1 MELLPCQLCSASPN
15 QHPKKS
21 TYTLRSTNMMSSPTL
36 PPELL
41 LLIVEAV
48 MPPNPHLLFPA
59 SNTTTRTLLALTKVS
74 RATHAQATRLLRQR
88 CMFIDSSRRL
98 ANILLC
104 MPRLVP
110 SLPPV
115 LSLQHISELYIAPF
129 RDTLDDLPTAQ
140 WVRELF
146 CEVSE
151 TLRRLVVQ
159 MPFASLDPM
168 EDHLSVRQTLRDG
181 FEKLHKLEEFTCLE
195 EYPMLS
201 VSNSHT
207 DVWRLWPELKRMVLF
222 GAPVDSHWL
231 WWDIATLPKLEHVV
245 LARPVHLDAVNIK
258 DEYFHKLPPED
269 VRLKRDIKIVLM
281 DLAYELGT
289 VRTEKWQEIDPEEKM
304 TVEAFEVPLSFYV
317 DDSPLEVVTQ
327 WARRSAL
334 DGSIWKLGGKRV
346 DPEDVVVGENK

>member
-1 MELLPCQLCSASPN
+1 
-15 QHPKKS
+15 
-21 TYTLRSTNMMSSPTL
+21 
-36 PPELL
+36 
-41 LLIVEAV
+41 
-48 MPPNPHLLFPA
+48 
-59 SNTTTRTLLALTKVS
+59 
-74 RATHAQATRLLRQR
+74 
-88 CMFIDSSRRL
+88 
-98 ANILLC
+98 
-104 MPRLVP
+104 
-110 SLPPV
+110 
-115 LSLQHISELYIAPF
+115 
-129 RDTLDDLPTAQ
+129 
-140 WVRELF
+140 
-146 CEVSE
+146 
-151 TLRRLVVQ
+151 
-159 MPFASLDPM
+159 
-168 EDHLSVRQTLRDG
+168 
-181 FEKLHKLEEFTCLE
+181 
-195 EYPMLS
+195 MLS

-245 LARPVHLDAVNIK
+245 LARPLHLDAVNVK

-334 DGSIWKLGGKRV
+334 DGSIWKLDGKRV
-346 DPEDVVVGENK
+346 DPEDVMVGENK